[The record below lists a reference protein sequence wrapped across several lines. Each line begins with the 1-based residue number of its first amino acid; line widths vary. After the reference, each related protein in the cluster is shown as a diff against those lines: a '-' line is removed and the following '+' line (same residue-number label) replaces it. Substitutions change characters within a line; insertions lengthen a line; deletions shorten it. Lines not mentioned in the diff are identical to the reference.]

1 MPDITQIQQIYSQEP
16 LRFVTITPFL
26 TQFYSIA
33 MAALLCIINVI
44 RLKGSLFHEKTWHFK
59 P

>member
-1 MPDITQIQQIYSQEP
+1 MTNKLLMPDITQIQQIYSQEP

-44 RLKGSLFHEKTWHFK
+44 TIEGLFIS
-59 P
+59 